1 MRPRTKMRPR
11 NEDAPAHARTHLF
24 HGREA
29 AASVHSVNSTLNH
42 GLALLAHRARR
53 GVNRVK
59 NVEKRRP
66 LAAFKAG

>member
-1 MRPRTKMRPR
+1 MKMRPRTRGR
-11 NEDAPAHARTHLF
+11 IF
-24 HGREA
+24 FIGREA
-29 AASVHSVNSTLNH
+29 VAASVHSVNSTLNH

-53 GVNRVK
+53 GANGVK

>member
-1 MRPRTKMRPR
+1 MKMRPRTRGR
-11 NEDAPAHARTHLF
+11 IF
-24 HGREA
+24 FIGREA

-53 GVNRVK
+53 GANRVK